1 MTQFDTRT
9 LLRLPIKQRHF
20 KGRER
25 AIFVL
30 RKAPLVCM
38 HTSAFATKRPHLWAD
53 SIFAL
58 RLIVNSGLVIH
69 SLSVIRHANAFGSD
83 WTAALFITQV
93 SLVGTLLNNRAKWAR
108 QPEGAVCNTQCAAA
122 GEEREKKAR
131 AGRTSWC
138 VRAATPVRLP
148 LAAAGVEFYATRCA
162 LELAGRFSRL
172 CQHFIRL
179 HTTARQPCE
188 EKLLRF
194 SLIPT
199 QKSTRPMERRR
210 GGVEGGAGAATR
222 ATCCPRSPA
231 PWIIVAIMRVMIDTR
246 AGRRTNETTQKG
258 AEFNSKEWSKTGKHF
273 FTRRICTF

>member
-1 MTQFDTRT
+1 MGDSIWHT
-9 LLRLPIKQRHF
+9 LRLPSSVISKGESERSLACVKRHSS
-20 KGRER
+20 
-25 AIFVL
+25 ACTHQPL
-30 RKAPLVCM
+30 RQSNRIYEQTRSL
-38 HTSAFATKRPHLWAD
+38 RGYL
-53 SIFAL
+53 SILA
-58 RLIVNSGLVIH
+58 RLH

-93 SLVGTLLNNRAKWAR
+93 SLVGTLINNRAKWAR
-108 QPEGAVCNTQCAAA
+108 QK
-122 GEEREKKAR
+122 ERYVTHNALLLEKNEKEKKAR

-138 VRAATPVRLP
+138 VRAATPVRSP

-210 GGVEGGAGAATR
+210 GGVEGGAGAATE

-258 AEFNSKEWSKTGKHF
+258 AEFNSKEWSKTGTHF
-273 FTRRICTF
+273 FTRPNCTF